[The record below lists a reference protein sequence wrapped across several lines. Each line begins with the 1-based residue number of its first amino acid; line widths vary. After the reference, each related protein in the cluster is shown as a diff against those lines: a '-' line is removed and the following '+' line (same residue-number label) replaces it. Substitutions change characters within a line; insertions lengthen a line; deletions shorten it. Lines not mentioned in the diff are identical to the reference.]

1 MIIGFDPG
9 KSGGIA
15 ALDANSGA
23 YIDGIRTPILKHGK
37 RDVVDTA
44 AINDFIRRVSSD
56 DISDIVIE
64 AVHAMPAQGV
74 TSMFNFGR
82 HTGSIEG
89 WAVATGKPVVWVTPQ
104 KWKKHFGLS
113 RDKRASLD
121 RARLD
126 FGAERLWEVL
136 ANDGIAEA
144 ALIARW
150 FYLTQT

>member
-89 WAVATGKPVVWVTPQ
+89 WAVATGKPVNWVTPQ
-104 KWKKHFGLS
+104 N
-113 RDKRASLD
+113 KRASLD